1 MECRR
6 LRCDTEEKSIR
17 AFEPKTGQPTFQFRV
32 VSGQNTEEAVTA
44 CPCLAS
50 LSSAGAQKISKRSP
64 VFPCHEETSPP
75 PVWTIPAI
83 RPAITGP
90 GCGRGKNVARD
101 CAEPCPQGW
110 LWAQGAHWCGQGHRK
125 GTNGPPGEPPQLS
138 PAGRP
143 PSPPRGTC
151 HAWNGSSNTGSRDTP
166 LMLEVT
172 PERVLQITE
181 CHKCNCQR
189 FSLLMTK

>member
-6 LRCDTEEKSIR
+6 RRCDTEEKSIR
-17 AFEPKTGQPTFQFRV
+17 AFEPKTGQPTFQSRV
-32 VSGQNTEEAVTA
+32 VSGQNMEEAVPA
-44 CPCLAS
+44 RPCQAS
-50 LSSAGAQKISKRSP
+50 LSSTGAHKISKRSP
-64 VFPCHEETSPP
+64 KAQSPP
-75 PVWTIPAI
+75 AMRKLHHPVWTIPAI

-90 GCGRGKNVARD
+90 GCGRGKNVARG
-101 CAEPCPQGW
+101 CAEPCPRGW

-143 PSPPRGTC
+143 PSPPWGTC

-166 LMLEVT
+166 LML
-172 PERVLQITE
+172 
-181 CHKCNCQR
+181 
-189 FSLLMTK
+189 